1 MEEIDRIKEDSD
13 NYRRDSDNYRRDS
26 DDDEYESDT
35 DDTKNQTL
43 LTRVYC
49 QRRHIEKNE
58 NKPYKTSGL

>member
-13 NYRRDSDNYRRDS
+13 NYRRYS
-26 DDDEYESDT
+26 DDGEYESDT